1 MGAQM
6 PTETALNPIFSP
18 PDPIMMLKRTQK
30 VIRHYQ
36 NKEEEADFLA
46 VNLEFGSTPMN
57 SGAPVYLPNGKIIA
71 INIGNLKNL
80 SLVLFFTTTV
90 INFLNDS

>member
-18 PDPIMMLKRTQK
+18 PDRIMMLKRTQK

-36 NKEEEADFLA
+36 NIEAGFLA

-57 SGAPVYLPNGKIIA
+57 SGVPVYLPNGKIIA